1 MFQHTETEQEK
12 LYDIC
17 MKSDHPNVMLCPFE
31 CHIESKEAKS
41 NTEKLK
47 YKLTSNSI
55 KYITVIIFRNMVLNS
70 QTLQDKENLFKKWES
85 LFWEYIIKRRN
96 RSKEESSI
104 LIFWKLWKKINKK
117 LYFCICLVMSVLL
130 FQCMLVV
137 HLIWRI
143 F

>member
-1 MFQHTETEQEK
+1 MFQHTETEHEK
-12 LYDIC
+12 LYGIC

-31 CHIESKEAKS
+31 SHMESKEAKS

-47 YKLTSNSI
+47 YKLTFDSI
-55 KYITVIIFRNMVLNS
+55 IYITVIIFRNMVLNS

-104 LIFWKLWKKINKK
+104 INLLKAMKKD
-117 LYFCICLVMSVLL
+117 
-130 FQCMLVV
+130 QQ
-137 HLIWRI
+137 
-143 F
+143 